1 MSVADLVSLDEVSD
15 RYRVTKMTLLRWRK
29 RGLLPEPI
37 KMGRQ
42 RYWRAADLAAVEAR
56 KD

>member
-1 MSVADLVSLDEVSD
+1 MGMSDLVSLDEVSD

-29 RGLLPEPI
+29 AGLLPEPI

-56 KD
+56 RN

>member
-1 MSVADLVSLDEVSD
+1 MSNLVSLDEVSD

-42 RYWRAADLAAVEAR
+42 RFWRAADLAAVEAGR
-56 KD
+56 A